1 MVNVADPKAPRTK
14 LMTPPKAPGTHV
26 NLPPRQPDLEIVD
39 VGAREELQDL
49 NRQLAVLREKNQE
62 LDTENRALNDK
73 VGNLSTHLNN
83 FEFSTLEH
91 LAKPSPSSLPPSHRL
106 KKWTVIGSIIAA
118 MIAAGGAVTS
128 AVINSRSNTLS
139 KAQLA
144 MQSNETRRLIAAA
157 QKSTEDTFNAGAREG
172 ARLAVIEYE
181 KNKPIPPIKKPPTPV
196 KKKVAPKPPIVIQPL

>member
-1 MVNVADPKAPRTK
+1 MN
-14 LMTPPKAPGTHV
+14 PPKAPGTHYD
-26 NLPPRQPDLEIVD
+26 LPPRKADLEIVD
-39 VGAREELQDL
+39 VGARQELQEL
-49 NRQLAVLREKNQE
+49 NRQVDILREKNDE
-62 LDTENRALNDK
+62 LEKENRDLEHK
-73 VGNLSTHLNN
+73 VNTLVIHLNN

-91 LAKPSPSSLPPSHRL
+91 LAKPSSSSMPASTRI

-118 MIAAGGAVTS
+118 LIAAGGAVTS

-144 MQSNETRRLIAAA
+144 MQADETRRLIAAA

-172 ARLAVIEYE
+172 ARLAVFEWE

-196 KKKVAPKPPIVIQPL
+196 KKKVAPKPPVVIQPL